1 LTESTRSALPTVNDQ
16 SASLQLSNSSKQLDN
31 AVKELKTCIY
41 KAHQLCGSLEIEAS
55 HDLIESLQHELEEFR
70 AAANAFNLKPLP
82 GETHESA
89 TLQLNTASKS
99 VGSTVAQ
106 LLTAAS
112 EGNEDYINRAAR
124 ETANALRDF
133 SAAVRGV
140 AATTTD
146 REVQNRI
153 IDSAQLVMA
162 KSARLVLEAQRA
174 MGNPSNRAQQESLA
188 AAGKEVSRAL
198 GGTMSCL
205 PGQAEVEQSIV
216 QIDTLSRKIEM
227 GDFPQ
232 SGRPYGE
239 LQSELSGAV
248 DKLNRATDDVVQAA
262 PQPDRLAAKSRHFS
276 QVLGQMMECSMDM
289 AGQTRVE
296 ETRVEMVS
304 TMKNVTMSSSTFLSS
319 AKTVAVDP
327 SAPQAK
333 NNLAN
338 AARYFVP

>member
-1 LTESTRSALPTVNDQ
+1 
-16 SASLQLSNSSKQLDN
+16 
-31 AVKELKTCIY
+31 
-41 KAHQLCGSLEIEAS
+41 
-55 HDLIESLQHELEEFR
+55 
-70 AAANAFNLKPLP
+70 
-82 GETHESA
+82 
-89 TLQLNTASKS
+89 
-99 VGSTVAQ
+99 
-106 LLTAAS
+106 
-112 EGNEDYINRAAR
+112 
-124 ETANALRDF
+124 
-133 SAAVRGV
+133 
-140 AATTTD
+140 
-146 REVQNRI
+146 
-153 IDSAQLVMA
+153 MA

-174 MGNPSNRAQQESLA
+174 MANPSNRAQQESLA

-216 QIDTLSRKIEM
+216 QIDTLSKKIDM
-227 GDFPQ
+227 GDFSQ

-248 DKLNRATDDVVQAA
+248 DKLNQATDDVVQAA
-262 PQPDRLAAKSRHFS
+262 PQPERLAAKSRHFS

-338 AARYFVP
+338 AAR

>member
-1 LTESTRSALPTVNDQ
+1 MANPT
-16 SASLQLSNSSKQLDN
+16 
-31 AVKELKTCIY
+31 
-41 KAHQLCGSLEIEAS
+41 
-55 HDLIESLQHELEEFR
+55 
-70 AAANAFNLKPLP
+70 
-82 GETHESA
+82 
-89 TLQLNTASKS
+89 
-99 VGSTVAQ
+99 
-106 LLTAAS
+106 
-112 EGNEDYINRAAR
+112 
-124 ETANALRDF
+124 
-133 SAAVRGV
+133 
-140 AATTTD
+140 
-146 REVQNRI
+146 
-153 IDSAQLVMA
+153 
-162 KSARLVLEAQRA
+162 
-174 MGNPSNRAQQESLA
+174 NRAQQESLA

-205 PGQAEVEQSIV
+205 PGQAEVEQSII

-248 DKLNRATDDVVQAA
+248 DKLNRATDDVIQSA

-338 AARYFVP
+338 AARYVVLDLFLLLSFRRSCFVVKFLTPKQRVSFELPSQAK